1 MRKPT
6 INEIL
11 TYGSIA
17 IVICAVL
24 MGWEA
29 IVTFLG
35 ILLTAIVPLVL
46 GAAIAY
52 VISIPTK
59 FFERHFL
66 PNSESKFVKGIRRPV
81 ALAVTVLLVLTGLF
95 LLSSTLIPALI
106 EAVSMVQ
113 KNGRQFV
120 ENIIAY
126 PIFNPVRSTVQ
137 EFLDGDLMQ
146 GLESMDMS
154 GLVKGMFGG
163 TVGNITTQLFSVVS
177 TIMTTFF
184 GIFFSFILL
193 TDTSD
198 IGNKVLQTMQVY
210 VGEKRMQRIALVLG
224 VTDSSFHNFIV
235 RQSIEAL
242 ILGTVG
248 TLTLLVLRFRYALG
262 IGVLMGIVALVPIV
276 GYPVGLV
283 LGAFIVAINSPWV
296 AVAFVGAVALA
307 QMLEA
312 TFLLPCVGDP
322 RTVLPPVWVTVAV
335 TIGGGVAGFVGMLVA
350 IPVAATIRQLT
361 LMDVSRRL
369 REAGLSD
376 DSDVV

>member
-17 IVICAVL
+17 IVIYAVL

-376 DSDVV
+376 DMDVV

>member
-248 TLTLLVLRFRYALG
+248 ALALLVLRFRYALG
-262 IGVLMGIVALVPIV
+262 IGALMGIVALVPIV

-296 AVAFVGAVALA
+296 AVAFVFAVALA

-361 LMDVSRRL
+361 LMDVSRRM

-376 DSDVV
+376 DSDV

>member
-283 LGAFIVAINSPWV
+283 LGAFIVVINSPWKALV
-296 AVAFVGAVALA
+296 FVFAVALA

-376 DSDVV
+376 DSDV

>member
-17 IVICAVL
+17 IVIYAVL

-361 LMDVSRRL
+361 LMDVSRRM

>member
-1 MRKPT
+1 
-6 INEIL
+6 
-11 TYGSIA
+11 
-17 IVICAVL
+17 
-24 MGWEA
+24 
-29 IVTFLG
+29 
-35 ILLTAIVPLVL
+35 
-46 GAAIAY
+46 
-52 VISIPTK
+52 
-59 FFERHFL
+59 
-66 PNSESKFVKGIRRPV
+66 
-81 ALAVTVLLVLTGLF
+81 LAVTVLLVLTGLF

-376 DSDVV
+376 DSDV

>member
-296 AVAFVGAVALA
+296 AAAFVGAVALA

-376 DSDVV
+376 DSDV

>member
-6 INEIL
+6 ASEML
-11 TYGSIA
+11 TYGGIA
-17 IVICAVL
+17 LVICAVL
-24 MGWEA
+24 RGWDA
-29 IVTFLG
+29 IVAFVAIALA
-35 ILLTAIVPLVL
+35 AIVPLVL

-66 PNSESKFVKGIRRPV
+66 PNSDSKLVQNMRRPV
-81 ALAVTVLLVLTGLF
+81 ALAVTVLLVLMGLF

-120 ENIIAY
+120 ESIIAIPLFK
-126 PIFNPVRSTVQ
+126 PIRPTVID
-137 EFLDGDLMQ
+137 FLDGDLMK
-146 GLESMDMS
+146 GLQTMDIG

-163 TVGNITTQLFSVVS
+163 TVGSITTQVFSVVS

-184 GIFFSFILL
+184 GIIFSFILL

-198 IGNKVLQTMQVY
+198 IGNKTMQTMQAY
-210 VGEKRMQRIALVLG
+210 VGEKRMERIAMVLG
-224 VTDSSFHNFIV
+224 VTDASFHNFIV

-248 TLTLLVLRFRYALG
+248 ALALLVLRFSYALG
-262 IGVLMGIVALVPIV
+262 IGALMGIVALVPIV

-283 LGAFIVAINSPWV
+283 LGAFIVAINSPWKALV
-296 AVAFVGAVALA
+296 FVVAVALA

-312 TFLLPCVGDP
+312 TFLLPYVGDP

-361 LMDVSRRL
+361 LMDVSRR
-369 REAGLSD
+369 RKAAGLED
-376 DSDVV
+376 DLLDM

>member
-361 LMDVSRRL
+361 LMDVSRRM

-376 DSDVV
+376 DSDV

>member
-283 LGAFIVAINSPWV
+283 LGAFIVVINSPWKALV
-296 AVAFVGAVALA
+296 FVFAVALA

-361 LMDVSRRL
+361 LMDVSRRM

-376 DSDVV
+376 DSDV

>member
-120 ENIIAY
+120 ESIIAY

-248 TLTLLVLRFRYALG
+248 ALALLVLRFRYALG
-262 IGVLMGIVALVPIV
+262 IGALMGIVALVPIV

-361 LMDVSRRL
+361 LMDVSRRM

-376 DSDVV
+376 YSDV

>member
-17 IVICAVL
+17 IVIYAVL

-361 LMDVSRRL
+361 LMDVSRRM

-376 DSDVV
+376 DSDV

>member
-248 TLTLLVLRFRYALG
+248 ALALLVLRFRYALG
-262 IGVLMGIVALVPIV
+262 IGALMGIVALVPIV

-312 TFLLPCVGDP
+312 TFLLPYVGDP

-361 LMDVSRRL
+361 LMDVSRRM

-376 DSDVV
+376 DSDV

>member
-248 TLTLLVLRFRYALG
+248 ALALLVLRFRYALG

-361 LMDVSRRL
+361 LMDVSRRM

-376 DSDVV
+376 DSDV